1 MTILRTLTLAA
12 CAALLAAAATARAE
26 DMNND
31 ADTQDMIFID
41 QCLQRAQKEKIPESR
56 IDDFIDRCLNELYDQ
71 KERER
76 DAGATPDGGDPGNG
90 SLPPDQNGG
99 AARDDAN

>member
-1 MTILRTLTLAA
+1 MTIPRTLTLAI
-12 CAALLAAAATARAE
+12 AALLATAATARAE

-41 QCLQRAQKEKIPESR
+41 QCLQRAQKEKVPEAR

-71 KERER
+71 KERGQG
-76 DAGATPDGGDPGNG
+76 DTAPAGSDSGDGDLLQDPNA
-90 SLPPDQNGG
+90 GG
-99 AARDDAN
+99 PRDDAE